1 MREFALTFVHRLVAL
16 FRRRSFDDDLDAE
29 LSSHLE
35 MAVEQNLRKGMN
47 DEDARREALLSLS
60 AASSKPRKSVATRE
74 DSL

>member
-1 MREFALTFVHRLVAL
+1 MRESLRILVHRVVVF
-16 FRRRSFDDDLDAE
+16 FRRRRFDDDLDAE
-29 LSSHLE
+29 LRSHLE